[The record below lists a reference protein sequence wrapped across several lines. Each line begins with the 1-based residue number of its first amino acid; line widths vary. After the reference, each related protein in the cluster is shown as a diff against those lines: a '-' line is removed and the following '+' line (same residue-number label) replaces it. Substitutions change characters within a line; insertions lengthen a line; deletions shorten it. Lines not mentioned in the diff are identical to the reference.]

1 MTWEISKF
9 VIGLTIIGLVMVG
22 FNMFLAH
29 GVDVYELS
37 GYDSAELEQ
46 YNKLEL
52 LANESIRYQ
61 SETDTIRTNQGTI
74 DRLGEYFGGGY
85 TALKLMFGSFSIF
98 QGVLSTAL
106 KIPILGAYGGFLFKA
121 ILIIVL
127 IIFVAIAL
135 KAITKVDI

>member
-1 MTWEISKF
+1 MGWEISKF
-9 VIGLTIIGLVMVG
+9 IIGLAIIGLVMVG
-22 FNMFLAH
+22 LNLVLAH
-29 GVDVYELS
+29 GVTTYGIS
-37 GYDSAELEQ
+37 GYDPAELEA

-52 LANESIRYQ
+52 LANQSIAFKNA
-61 SETDTIRTNQGTI
+61 TDSIRTNEGII

-98 QGVLSTAL
+98 QDILSKAL
-106 KIPILGAYGGFLFKA
+106 NLPFLGTFGNFLFKA